1 MNITKEGAEVQKQE
15 RASTNGKSNVESV
28 TLTTDGVSNIV
39 SENKIPAV
47 LNIPRRHG
55 VLEPEPDREPTEAET
70 LKRETAELKELRE
83 QKLGEF
89 QQLNRVKGLLK
100 PSVELP
106 KIKSAKT
113 LVEQNISIPNI
124 VVAGL
129 LHQGSKM
136 VLGGGSKSFKTWGLC
151 DLAISVANGV
161 KWWGLNTHK
170 GRVLYINFEIQE
182 GFFGKRLESILSAKG
197 LGAEALDNIDVWNLR
212 GHCADLSLLMGSLL
226 DGIQKDHYCLI
237 VIDPIYKG
245 MGKRDENAAGDIN
258 TLLNEIERMAVKT
271 GAAVVFG
278 AHFSKGNQAA
288 KESIDRISGSGMF
301 ARDPDTI
308 LIMTQ
313 HENEYTYTVEPT
325 LRNFAPME
333 PFCVRW
339 NHPLMERDET
349 SDPGKLKVNG
359 RKVETYTTEQLLE
372 ELGDQELTTT
382 AWQLA
387 TSHVTGMKKR
397 TFMEKLAKIKDDK
410 TVLIKTGDDKWK
422 AVKPIIKKGN
432 IGAEVH

>member
-1 MNITKEGAEVQKQE
+1 MNDKT
-15 RASTNGKSNVESV
+15 NVESA
-28 TLTTDGVSNIV
+28 TSQTNGASNIG
-39 SENKIPAV
+39 SEKQKPVLMQIPY
-47 LNIPRRHG
+47 RTG
-55 VLEPEPDREPTEAET
+55 VEGPEAYRKPTEEEIRKRDAEHQD
-70 LKRETAELKELRE
+70 ELHMLRRARL
-83 QKLGEF
+83 LGD
-89 QQLNRVKGLLK
+89 RVG
-100 PSVELP
+100 ELP
-106 KIKSAKT
+106 KIKSAKK
-113 LVEQNISIPNI
+113 LVEQNIAIPS
-124 VVAGL
+124 VVVDGL

-151 DLAISVANGV
+151 DLAISVASGV

-182 GFFGKRLESILSAKG
+182 GFFGKRLESILTAKG
-197 LGAEALDNIDVWNLR
+197 LGDEALDNIDVWNLR
-212 GHCADLSLLMGSLL
+212 GFCADLSMLMDKLL
-226 DGIQKDHYCLI
+226 DGIQKDYYSLI
-237 VIDPIYKG
+237 VVDPIYKG

-288 KESIDRISGSGMF
+288 KESIDRISGSGVF

-313 HENEYTYTVEPT
+313 HENESTYTVEPT
-325 LRNFAPME
+325 LRNFAPLE

-339 NHPLMERDET
+339 NHPLMERDEAA
-349 SDPGKLKVNG
+349 DPGKLKVNG
-359 RKVETYTTEQLLE
+359 RKTETYTTDHLMEV
-372 ELGDQELTTT
+372 LGDQELTTT
-382 AWQLA
+382 GWQLA
-387 TSHVTGMKKR
+387 TSHATGMKKR
-397 TFMEKLAKIKDDK
+397 TFMEKLGKIKDDK
-410 TVLIKTGDDKWK
+410 TVLMKTADDRWK